1 LLNLLRDA
9 RASKLAA
16 VLAAVKL
23 LGDQSLV
30 PAQEGLGRRN
40 RGDVFE
46 ALAPERVGQRGEATA
61 FGIGEPEPAAIEVGF
76 EGTVFLLEISLPD
89 TF

>member
-1 LLNLLRDA
+1 M
-9 RASKLAA
+9 
-16 VLAAVKL
+16 LAAVKL

-30 PAQEGLGRRN
+30 PAQEGVRR
-40 RGDVFE
+40 GKCGHLFE